1 MNKKNIEITQMN
13 MIKNKNDVIVG
24 LTLSIFNEDGT
35 IKANNY
41 KLSTRISKEDSI
53 LKTIELFGE
62 EVLARILEKKTITNN
77 L

>member
-1 MNKKNIEITQMN
+1 MNKENIEITQMN

-62 EVLARILEKKTITNN
+62 EVLERILEKKDNN
-77 L
+77 Q

>member
-1 MNKKNIEITQMN
+1 MNKENIKITQMN
-13 MIKNKNDVIVG
+13 MIKKKNDDVMVG

-35 IKANNY
+35 LKANNY

-62 EVLARILEKKTITNN
+62 EVLARILEEKDNN
-77 L
+77 Q

>member
-1 MNKKNIEITQMN
+1 MNKENIEITQMN

-35 IKANNY
+35 LKANNY

-62 EVLARILEKKTITNN
+62 EVLERILEKKRR
-77 L
+77 

>member
-1 MNKKNIEITQMN
+1 MNKEKIEITQMN
-13 MIKNKNDVIVG
+13 MIKNKNDVMVG

-35 IKANNY
+35 LKANNY

-62 EVLARILEKKTITNN
+62 EVLARILEKKDDNQ
-77 L
+77 

>member
-1 MNKKNIEITQMN
+1 MNKENIEITQMN

-35 IKANNY
+35 LKANNY

-62 EVLARILEKKTITNN
+62 EVLARILEKKRR
-77 L
+77 

>member
-1 MNKKNIEITQMN
+1 MNKENIEITQMN

-62 EVLARILEKKTITNN
+62 EVLARILEKKDNN
-77 L
+77 Q

>member
-1 MNKKNIEITQMN
+1 MNKENIKITQMN
-13 MIKNKNDVIVG
+13 MIKNKNDDVMVG
-24 LTLSIFNEDGT
+24 LTLTILNEDGT

-62 EVLARILEKKTITNN
+62 EVLARILEKKDDNQ
-77 L
+77 

>member
-1 MNKKNIEITQMN
+1 MNKEKIEITQMN
-13 MIKNKNDVIVG
+13 MIKNKNDVMVG

-35 IKANNY
+35 LKANNY

-62 EVLARILEKKTITNN
+62 EVLARILEKKDNN
-77 L
+77 Q

>member
-1 MNKKNIEITQMN
+1 MNKENIEITQMN

-35 IKANNY
+35 LKANNY

-62 EVLARILEKKTITNN
+62 EVLARILEKR
-77 L
+77 

>member
-1 MNKKNIEITQMN
+1 MNKENIKITQMN
-13 MIKNKNDVIVG
+13 MIKNKNDVMVG

-35 IKANNY
+35 LKANNY

-62 EVLARILEKKTITNN
+62 EVLERILEKKDDNQ
-77 L
+77 

>member
-1 MNKKNIEITQMN
+1 MNKENIEITQMN

-35 IKANNY
+35 LKANNY

-62 EVLARILEKKTITNN
+62 EVLARILEKRW
-77 L
+77 

>member
-1 MNKKNIEITQMN
+1 MNKENIKITQMN
-13 MIKNKNDVIVG
+13 MIKNKNDDVMVG

-35 IKANNY
+35 LKANNY

-62 EVLARILEKKTITNN
+62 EVLARILEEKDNKQ
-77 L
+77 

>member
-1 MNKKNIEITQMN
+1 MNKENIEITQMN

-35 IKANNY
+35 LKANNY

-62 EVLARILEKKTITNN
+62 EVLERILEKKDDNQ
-77 L
+77 

>member
-1 MNKKNIEITQMN
+1 MNKENIEITQMN

-24 LTLSIFNEDGT
+24 LTLSILNEDGT

-62 EVLARILEKKTITNN
+62 EVLARILEKKDDNQ
-77 L
+77 

>member
-1 MNKKNIEITQMN
+1 MNKENIEITQMN
-13 MIKNKNDVIVG
+13 MIKNKNDIIVG

-35 IKANNY
+35 LKANNY

-62 EVLARILEKKTITNN
+62 EVLARILEKKRR
-77 L
+77 

>member
-1 MNKKNIEITQMN
+1 MNKENIEITQMN

-24 LTLSIFNEDGT
+24 LTLSILNEDGT

-62 EVLARILEKKTITNN
+62 EVLARILEKKRR
-77 L
+77 

>member
-1 MNKKNIEITQMN
+1 MNKENIEITQMN

-35 IKANNY
+35 LKANNY
-41 KLSTRISKEDSI
+41 KLSTRISKEDSF

-62 EVLARILEKKTITNN
+62 EVLARILEKR
-77 L
+77 